1 MSLPR
6 FASRVDSTQKA
17 IVAAL
22 RHAGA
27 DVEIIRQPVDVAV
40 RLRGWPPGLFLFL
53 ECKPESHRKARSD
66 QAKQEAK
73 LQRYGIRKVRTPEEA
88 LEACGLTGK
97 NWSVVAV

>member
-6 FASRVDSTQKA
+6 FASRTDSTQRA

-27 DVEIIRQPVDVAV
+27 DVEIIRQPCDVAV
-40 RLRGWPPGLFLFL
+40 RVRGWPAGMFLLL
-53 ECKPESHRKARSD
+53 ECKPESHKKPRAD

-73 LQRYGIRKVRTPEEA
+73 LQRYGIRKVRTAIEA
-88 LEACGLTGK
+88 LQAVGLVT
-97 NWSVVAV
+97 

>member
-6 FASRVDSTQKA
+6 FASRVDSTQRA

-27 DVEIIRQPVDVAV
+27 DVEIIRQPCDIAV
-40 RLRGWPPGLFLFL
+40 RVRGFPPGMFLFL
-53 ECKPESHRKARSD
+53 ECKPESHTKALSS

-88 LEACGLTGK
+88 LDACGLTGK
-97 NWSVVAV
+97 RWSVVTV

>member
-6 FASRVDSTQKA
+6 FASRVDSTQRA

-40 RLRGWPPGLFLFL
+40 RLKGWPPGLFIFL
-53 ECKPESHRKARSD
+53 ECKNEAYRKARSD
-66 QAKQEAK
+66 QAKQAAK
-73 LQRYGIRKVRTPEEA
+73 LQRYGIKVVRTPEEA
-88 LEACGLTGK
+88 LDACGLTGK
-97 NWSVVAV
+97 RWSVVSV